1 MEVFGDTQMTEQG
14 GAFLDMT
21 NVVLPEDN
29 QILNYITTTND
40 SVYTKYPGSV
50 TLSSNLHLADDS
62 PVNAQ
67 KSIDIV
73 DWSPGTIAF
82 NSQYINSDNMNKFTL
97 AFWVKS
103 IGRGC
108 LLISNNS
115 STTWSRFYSDK
126 CNVLYSNDSGP
137 GVHSYSNLDSWH
149 YVAICGDRDADTIT
163 TYIDGVSIGT
173 STYVNFVVIA
183 FRQDTATTRVFD
195 VIMTNNIM
203 FTGNFTPPIARIC
216 NIE

>member
-1 MEVFGDTQMTEQG
+1 
-14 GAFLDMT
+14 MT
-21 NVVLPEDN
+21 NVVLPDDS
-29 QILNYITTTND
+29 QILNYITTTAD

-50 TLSSNLHLADDS
+50 TLSSNLSLSDDA
-62 PVNAQ
+62 PVNGQ
-67 KSIDIV
+67 KSINVV

-82 NSQYINSDNMNKFTL
+82 NSKYINSDNMNKFTL

-103 IGRGC
+103 TGSGC

-126 CNVLYSNDSGP
+126 CNVLYNNFYGP
-137 GVHSYSNLDSWH
+137 GVYQYSDLDSWN

-173 STYVNFVVIA
+173 SGYVNFAVTA
-183 FRQDTATTRVFD
+183 FRQDTASTRVFD
-195 VIMTNNIM
+195 VIMTNTVM